1 MPAKALVEARERVT
15 RLVLSWDDGLARSL
29 AAENLFLDRSMERRR
44 AEIAALREQV
54 GVCEAGSG
62 FAYVENALRG
72 KWVLPCERGEVVV
85 AVTLAPTMPAGV
97 QYLEVG
103 PVAVKE
109 EVGRTA
115 VCRGL

>member
-15 RLVLSWDDGLARSL
+15 RLVVDWDDGLARSL

-44 AEIAALREQV
+44 AEIAALLEQV
-54 GVCEAGSG
+54 GACEAGSG

-72 KWVLPCERGEVVV
+72 KWVLPCARGEVVV

-97 QYLEVG
+97 QYLEVKRA
-103 PVAVKE
+103 PPDWKA
-109 EVGRTA
+109 GRPEA
-115 VCRGL
+115 CRGV